1 MYPFIDIY
9 ILKIPVY
16 GLLTA
21 LGYGAAIWY
30 CLKLRAKAGL
40 TKEQVLDIIFY
51 LILGA
56 VLGGKLFYIIFYW
69 RDFAAAQWLDKIRY
83 GFVFLGGFAGALAAG
98 VCLLRKMK
106 LSLLKTADFF
116 IPAVPLGHAIGKIG
130 CFMAGCCYGKEAHNH
145 FFAVKFTNPQ
155 SLVPHH
161 LHGVGLYP
169 AQLIEALASFLLFL
183 ILYALY
189 ARRHKAG
196 AITAAY
202 MAGFGLLRFAAEFL
216 RGEEEVY
223 ILGITQN
230 QIAALAVSLAGLLLF
245 LFLRRAKKY
254 EQAG

>member
-21 LGYGAAIWY
+21 LGYAAAIWY

-40 TKEQVLDIIFY
+40 TKEQVLDTIFY

-69 RDFAAAQWLDKIRY
+69 QDFAAAQWLDKIRY
-83 GFVFLGGFAGALAAG
+83 GFVFLGGFIGALATG
-98 VCLLRKMK
+98 VYMLRKMK
-106 LSLLKTADFF
+106 LPPLKTADFF
-116 IPAVPLGHAIGKIG
+116 MPAVPLGHAIGKIG
-130 CFMAGCCYGKEAHNH
+130 CFMAGCCYGKEAHSH
-145 FFAVKFTNPQ
+145 FLAVKFTDPQ
-155 SLVPHH
+155 SLVPQH

-169 AQLIEALASFLLFL
+169 VQLIEALASFLLFL
-183 ILYALY
+183 TLYALS

-196 AITAAY
+196 MITAAY
-202 MAGFGLLRFAAEFL
+202 MIGFGLLRFAAEFF
-216 RGEEEVY
+216 RGEEEIH

-230 QIAALAVSLAGLLLF
+230 QIAALAVAAAGVLLYLW
-245 LFLRRAKKY
+245 RAKTR
-254 EQAG
+254 EQAR